1 MARDPHDD
9 YYHDDYYHDDPD
21 RDERERGSGDD
32 RRSDRARRAIEAAR
46 GRVAAPALF
55 LIFNGLFG
63 LVCIGLLSVPMIF
76 QPEMLVKF
84 GRDMAA
90 QQPPGQQ
97 RQDIERQMDDTEN
110 LIKQNRAAF
119 QIENVI
125 KLGILAIGNLFAIV
139 GGLYMRTLSSYGLS
153 MTGAIVS
160 LLPGLT
166 GCCFTGTLFGLWA
179 LIALLN
185 PAVKAGFAARRG
197 PAYPPDRY

>member
-1 MARDPHDD
+1 MARDP
-9 YYHDDYYHDDPD
+9 HDDYYHDDPD
-21 RDERERGSGDD
+21 RDERERDPGDD

-63 LVCIGLLSVPMIF
+63 LVCVGLLSVPMIF
-76 QPEMLVKF
+76 QPEMIVKLM
-84 GRDMAA
+84 RDLAA
-90 QQPPGQQ
+90 QQPPGPQ
-97 RQDIERQMDDTEN
+97 RQDAERRADPIEQQ
-110 LIKQNRAAF
+110 IQQNPMAVRVEAA
-119 QIENVI
+119 IELGVLALGNV
-125 KLGILAIGNLFAIV
+125 LAIV
-139 GGLYMRTLSSYGLS
+139 GGLYMRGLGSYGLS

-166 GCCFTGTLFGLWA
+166 GCCCTGVLFGLWA